1 MKWLLSV
8 IALGLSTSIA
18 SFAVPCVNGTT
29 LALLLVCDP
38 GTAVV
43 SNGAN
48 TSTLTNVGAV
58 IVTSTG
64 YGNPPNGASA
74 NPYVIATW
82 APYTV
87 GDQFG
92 FSITFSPAAG
102 QTNLFTATSKGFDQ
116 QAAFQ

>member
-1 MKWLLSV
+1 MKRLLSV

-18 SFAVPCVNGTT
+18 SFAVPCVNGST
-29 LALLLVCDP
+29 LALLTVCDA

-48 TSTLTNVGAV
+48 SWTLTNFGADT
-58 IVTSTG
+58 VTSTG

-74 NPYVIATW
+74 NPYVTATW

-87 GDQFG
+87 GNQFG
-92 FSITFSPAAG
+92 FSI
-102 QTNLFTATSKGFDQ
+102 NLRTSLRPDKPVYSHFCGL
-116 QAAFQ
+116 